1 MSATVRD
8 NYFAAAAA
16 APACADARAWASTVP
31 LATLAFTTLCTVRA
45 RARVVESCLVAAAC
59 CNCRRVCECVRMR
72 GTPLSARA
80 CVRPLVSLTRG
91 AGIWCFV
98 CSKRGVVE
106 WAAMGL
112 GVSVPG
118 VAWGELD

>member
-1 MSATVRD
+1 M
-8 NYFAAAAA
+8 
-16 APACADARAWASTVP
+16 
-31 LATLAFTTLCTVRA
+31 
-45 RARVVESCLVAAAC
+45 VESCLVAAAC

-80 CVRPLVSLTRG
+80 CVRPLVLLTRG
-91 AGIWCFV
+91 AGIRCFV

-112 GVSVPG
+112 CVSVPG
-118 VAWGELD
+118 VAWVRLSSFVMACMQSQHVPACVCVCVYASVVRVCVRALKA